1 MILLVEDDDEARMAL
16 RRALEWHGHEV
27 LPTRTATEAER
38 VFEERGASI
47 QLLVA
52 DVVLPDRSGVDLA
65 GRLAQRR
72 AGLRVLFL
80 SGYDRRE
87 LSLDAEG
94 IGPSAFVEK
103 PVTIRRL
110 GDEVRR
116 LLDTPAVTPPR
127 AEGGGSHPNPE
138 AQPYPARKETGW
150 P

>member
-27 LPTRTATEAER
+27 LPTRDAAEAEAR
-38 VFEERGASI
+38 FRDRGSAI
-47 QLLVA
+47 DLLVA
-52 DVVLPDRSGVDLA
+52 DVVLPDRSGVELA
-65 GRLAQRR
+65 ASLVRLRR
-72 AGLRVLFL
+72 GLRVLFL

-87 LSLDAEG
+87 LSLEVEG
-94 IGPSAFVEK
+94 MGPSAFVEK

-116 LLDTPAVTPPR
+116 LLETPVSPR
-127 AEGGGSHPNPE
+127 PGEGGESPARPE
-138 AQPYPARKETGW
+138 SRYPARREMGW